1 MKERKEQAQ
10 EMLRCLLLHLP
21 PTLRIFLGPVDLG
34 LLIFLVHI
42 ACKEFLLADRGQ
54 ESNRAISAQ
63 SSNHTSTSPCGM
75 ELSLNAKNYVLG
87 FWTPASSPW
96 RLSYLIS
103 GKPSQFIRRREHR
116 KWKSKGAENLSH
128 LPRQTLGKYVENQK
142 QPFVQL
148 PWRIH
153 YPGSAPLGNIVG
165 QVVMTNCWFRPQTPG
180 TGFP

>member
-75 ELSLNAKNYVLG
+75 ELSLNAKKTMSWVSGPLL
-87 FWTPASSPW
+87 
-96 RLSYLIS
+96 RLHGGCHIS
-103 GKPSQFIRRREHR
+103 FQENPL
-116 KWKSKGAENLSH
+116 NLSGEESTGNEN
-128 LPRQTLGKYVENQK
+128 PR
-142 QPFVQL
+142 VQRTSL
-148 PWRIH
+148 IYQDKH
-153 YPGSAPLGNIVG
+153 
-165 QVVMTNCWFRPQTPG
+165 
-180 TGFP
+180 